1 MLGFL
6 SSASSQQPSFVSD
19 NSCDPKVVTVSTLAA
34 LSNSTWKNILDPTQ
48 TQTEWEACDRPLG
61 AWAVLWVVRVVLA
74 SGLAYWDY
82 VRIKTAYVH

>member
-1 MLGFL
+1 M
-6 SSASSQQPSFVSD
+6 
-19 NSCDPKVVTVSTLAA
+19 
-34 LSNSTWKNILDPTQ
+34 
-48 TQTEWEACDRPLG
+48 G